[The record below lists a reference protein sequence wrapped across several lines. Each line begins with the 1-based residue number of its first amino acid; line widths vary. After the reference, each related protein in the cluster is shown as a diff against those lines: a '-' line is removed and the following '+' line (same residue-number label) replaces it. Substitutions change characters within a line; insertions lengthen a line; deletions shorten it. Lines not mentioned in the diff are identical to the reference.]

1 MDRESIIK
9 EVVNTEKEIGKLIA
23 ELSSNIQN
31 FSRID
36 IDLTLEKLRKLYDMI
51 LQLKDADIAVVVEKQ
66 EEKAVPAKA
75 EVENDVEE
83 KAPQQI
89 KKEKEEAEESSF
101 ETEKEVIQEKE
112 IIKPKV
118 EESAASVLFE
128 VETEKEVK
136 PEDTEKP
143 KKEESVPAGVTMDLF
158 GETVADKV
166 APGND
171 KTIAESISENMK
183 EKSVAD
189 VINKTPVDDLKAAIG
204 INEKFFFIN
213 ELFDGNMKD
222 YNEAIDKLNGFENKD
237 EALGHF
243 GELKERCGWN
253 IDNEAVGQLMELI
266 GRRFGN

>member
-9 EVVNTEKEIGKLIA
+9 EVVNTEKKIEKLIA
-23 ELSSNIQN
+23 GLNSNVQN

-51 LQLKDADIAVVVEKQ
+51 LQLKDVGIAVVAEKQ
-66 EEKAVPAKA
+66 EEKAIPAKV
-75 EVENDVEE
+75 EMENDVEE
-83 KAPQQI
+83 MAPQQI
-89 KKEKEEAEESSF
+89 EKEKEETEESSF
-101 ETEKEVIQEKE
+101 ETEKEVISEKE
-112 IIKPKV
+112 IIEPKV
-118 EESAASVLFE
+118 EESVASVLFE
-128 VETEKEVK
+128 VETEKEEK
-136 PEDTEKP
+136 PEVIEKP
-143 KKEESVPAGVTMDLF
+143 KKEESVPAGVTMNLF

-166 APGND
+166 APGTE
-171 KTIAESISENMK
+171 KTIADSISENIK
-183 EKSVAD
+183 EESVAD

-243 GELKERCGWN
+243 GELKEKYGWN
-253 IDNEAVGQLMELI
+253 DDNEAVEQLMELI
-266 GRRFGN
+266 GRRYYN